1 MYMQRSYSICFI
13 TIIFFSISLH
23 SNSTAADTIYYYV
36 VYRSLYIYTR
46 IFMIRSYLRGVYP
59 NCRRRRMSRLQRQ
72 RRYKVGKK
80 QT

>member
-1 MYMQRSYSICFI
+1 MFYYNNFFFPFPSTQTPRQRLQY
-13 TIIFFSISLH
+13 IIMWCIE
-23 SNSTAADTIYYYV
+23 V
-36 VYRSLYIYTR
+36 YIYTR